1 MATQSTKSGA
11 SSAAKKIRRALLGK
25 KLGMTQIFTETGEQ
39 VPVTVLQVGPCTILQ
54 VKTPEKDGYSALQV
68 GFDETDKPRKRP
80 QQACLDRLGIRAL
93 KCVREV
99 PCPAEDVLQG
109 ALRSGDESAE
119 DSGDTG
125 GTAAE
130 SQETSAPEEAGESGS
145 SEEGAKDEGPA
156 DEAASEESEEEQGE
170 PLKVAAGTRISVS
183 LFEGVD
189 YVDVRGVTKGRGFAG
204 AIRRHGF
211 NTGPKSHGS
220 KNIRQMGGTGMH
232 TDPGRVFPGR
242 PMPGQMGAVHRKA
255 RNLKVVALDAEENLL
270 LVRGSV
276 PGPRGGYVTV
286 EESLG

>member
-1 MATQSTKSGA
+1 
-11 SSAAKKIRRALLGK
+11 
-25 KLGMTQIFTETGEQ
+25 MTQIFTETGEQ

-99 PCPAEDVLQG
+99 PYPAEDVLQS
-109 ALRSGDESAE
+109 ALQSGQESGEEGKEETPEGSADAE
-119 DSGDTG
+119 P
-125 GTAAE
+125 AA
-130 SQETSAPEEAGESGS
+130 PDEEAGAPDASEPTSKEEEKPEEEGGSGPS
-145 SEEGAKDEGPA
+145 EDGSEEPSPPAEAAA
-156 DEAASEESEEEQGE
+156 DEEPGE

-183 LFEGVD
+183 LFEGVE

-204 AIRRHGF
+204 TIRRYGF

-242 PMPGQMGAVHRKA
+242 PMPGHMGAVRRKA